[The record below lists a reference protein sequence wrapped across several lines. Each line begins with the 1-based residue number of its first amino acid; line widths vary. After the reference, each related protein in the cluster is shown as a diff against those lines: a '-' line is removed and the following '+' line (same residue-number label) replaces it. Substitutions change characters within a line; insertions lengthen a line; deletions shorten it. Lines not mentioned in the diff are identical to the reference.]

1 MLNFFS
7 LTLCNYTPTLSTKT
21 SLAKILFCVTIGAMK
36 FNYCLYARKSTENDE
51 KQALSIDSQIK
62 EMLAI
67 AERDGLN
74 VIEVKKES
82 HSAKNSGERPVYNEL
97 IKELK
102 EDKFQGIITW
112 ATDRLSRNAGDL
124 GILVDMMDRKSLA
137 EIRTYNQVFANSP
150 NDKFLLMILGSQ
162 AKLENDNRAIN
173 VVRGMKAKCEMGVRP
188 CQTPLGYLND
198 PIHAKGQ
205 KVITVDTERAPF
217 IKKMFEMSATG
228 VAGRKILDWC
238 DANGF
243 KTRKNRPLSLTGLFS
258 MLSNPYY
265 YGKFEWPVGSGTWYD
280 VDHESIIDK
289 DLFDKVQ
296 ARFASR
302 PKFPPSRL
310 NFDFSGVMRCG
321 DCGSFIIAQRKFKNL
336 SNGTKKMYV
345 YYMCSKYTKRNCPQP
360 PINEEVLLPQLVDL
374 MNGVNIDKFLL
385 KREFEYELKKF
396 YKISDQLNDE
406 SKADARDTI
415 DIRSQMKHVIEN
427 GSTEDRKRLL
437 KNLGAKILL
446 KDKMVY
452 LD

>member
-1 MLNFFS
+1 MQ
-7 LTLCNYTPTLSTKT
+7 Y
-21 SLAKILFCVTIGAMK
+21 
-36 FNYCLYARKSTENDE
+36 NYCVYARKSTENDE
-51 KQALSIDSQIK
+51 KQALSIESQVK

-67 AERDGLN
+67 AERDELN
-74 VIEVKKES
+74 VIEIKKES
-82 HSAKNSGERPVYNEL
+82 HSAKNSGERPVFNEL
-97 IKELK
+97 IQDLK
-102 EDKFQGIITW
+102 DDKFQGVITW

-124 GILVDMMDRKSLA
+124 GILVDLMDRRSLA
-137 EIRTYNQVFANSP
+137 EIRTFNQTFTNSP

-205 KVITVDTERAPF
+205 KVITLDTERAPY
-217 IKKMFEMSATG
+217 IKKMFEMSASG

-243 KTRKNRPLSLTGLFS
+243 KTRKNKPLSLTGLFS

-265 YGKFEWPVGSGTWYD
+265 YGKFEWPVGSGNWYN

-289 DLFDKVQ
+289 ELFDKVQ
-296 ARFASR
+296 ARFATR

-321 DCGSFIIAQRKFKNL
+321 ECGSFIIGERKFKKL
-336 SNGTKKMYV
+336 SNGTTKLYI
-345 YYMCSKYTKRNCPQP
+345 YYLCSKYSKRNCDQK
-360 PINEEVLLPQLVDL
+360 PINEDVLVPQLIELID
-374 MNGVNIDKFLL
+374 GVNIDKFLL
-385 KREFEYELKKF
+385 KKEFEYELKQF
-396 YKISDQLNDE
+396 YRMSDRLSDE
-406 SKADARDTI
+406 SKADARSNI
-415 DIRSQMKHVIEN
+415 DIRSQMKHVIEH

-437 KNLGAKILL
+437 KNLGVKILL
-446 KDKMVY
+446 KNKVVY
-452 LD
+452 LDS